1 MKTTNIFKNL
11 FRVTFITTGMFFIS
25 SCSTDDD
32 SNDGDPIL
40 EVEPPIV
47 LACNYF
53 SENPNA
59 ILEDNPNAPV
69 DYIVTCNGMSIPDD
83 VTIKPGVTI
92 AFESDAS
99 FWVKNEGSLNAVGT
113 SDKPITFT
121 GVDKERGAWGGIFF
135 ASNDPKNEMNH
146 TVVEYSGGTASSW
159 STSEKGGVVI
169 GAGAS
174 LKFHNNI
181 VQHCQ
186 GWGLNLFYSANAT
199 NTIIENNTFKENEI
213 PLQISSPFI
222 GLVKGSN
229 QFINNTV
236 NKVEVKC
243 EYPINDSQTIH
254 KLLVPYSITNGTND
268 FRVGNNGS
276 LVVEPGTIIEM
287 GEGKDIYV
295 WGSLKAVGTL
305 SEKITIKGATE
316 SPGSWG
322 RIVYEDT
329 TSPANQIKDVIIKHA
344 GEGANATSTHYYDRG
359 AVVLIYNPRLLIEDT
374 HFEDVLSCIISPSQH
389 GVDNLTVGENITT
402 TNVNTAGVE
411 NCSY

>member
-135 ASNDPKNEMNH
+135 ASNDPKNQMNY
-146 TVVEYSGGTASSW
+146 TIVEYSGGTASSW
-159 STSEKGGVVI
+159 GSSQKGGVVI
-169 GAGAS
+169 GSGAS
-174 LKFHNNI
+174 LKFKNNV
-181 VQHCQ
+181 VQHNK
-186 GWGLNLFYSANAT
+186 GWGLNLFYSANES
-199 NTIIENNTFKENEI
+199 NTTIESNTFKQNEI
-213 PLQISSPFI
+213 PLQISSPFV
-222 GLVKGSN
+222 GLVKGDN
-229 QFINNTV
+229 QFIDNTL
-236 NKVEVKC
+236 NRVEVRC
-243 EYPINDSQTIH
+243 EFPINNDQTMH
-254 KLLVPYSITNGTND
+254 KLLVPYAIVNGSFD
-268 FRVGNNGS
+268 FRIGTEGN
-276 LVVEPGTIIEM
+276 LTIEPGTIIEV
-287 GEGKDIYV
+287 GEDKDIYV
-295 WGSLKAVGTL
+295 WGSLKAAGTI
-305 SEKITIKGATE
+305 SEKIIFRGATPE
-316 SPGSWG
+316 PGGWG
-322 RIVYEDT
+322 RIAFEST
-329 TSPANQIKDVIIKHA
+329 TSPNNQLKNVVIQHA
-344 GEGANATSTHYYDRG
+344 GAGANTTSDHYYNKG
-359 AVVLIYNPRLLIEDT
+359 AVVLVYNPRLHIEDT
-374 HFEDVLSCIISPSQH
+374 HFEDVYSCAISNDHH
-389 GVDNLTVGENITT
+389 GTHNLTVSGITKS
-402 TNVNTAGVE
+402 NVNVVGIE
-411 NCSY
+411 DCPF